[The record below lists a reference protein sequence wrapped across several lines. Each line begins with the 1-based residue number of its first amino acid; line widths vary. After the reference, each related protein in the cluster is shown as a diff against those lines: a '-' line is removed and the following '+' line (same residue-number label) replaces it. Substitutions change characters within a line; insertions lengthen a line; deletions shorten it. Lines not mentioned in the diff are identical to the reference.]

1 MSDKKTDAAATP
13 TTEAA
18 VGTVSKNSNQAAI
31 TLDTPLKR
39 GDQTIDKILLR
50 KPQSGELR
58 GLKLTDVMQM
68 DVSAMTVLL
77 PRITSP
83 TLTPQDVA
91 ALDPADLLSLSS
103 EVSGFFLSKADR
115 ASLQL

>member
-1 MSDKKTDAAATP
+1 MSDKKTDAAAT
-13 TTEAA
+13 AA
-18 VGTVSKNSNQAAI
+18 AESNVPAKNPNQAAVV
-31 TLDTPLKR
+31 LDTPLKR
-39 GDQTIDKILLR
+39 GDQTIDRILLR

-68 DVSAMTVLL
+68 DVTAMTVLL
-77 PRITSP
+77 PRISSP
-83 TLTPQDVA
+83 TLTSQDVA
-91 ALDPADLLSLSS
+91 ALDPADLLALSS